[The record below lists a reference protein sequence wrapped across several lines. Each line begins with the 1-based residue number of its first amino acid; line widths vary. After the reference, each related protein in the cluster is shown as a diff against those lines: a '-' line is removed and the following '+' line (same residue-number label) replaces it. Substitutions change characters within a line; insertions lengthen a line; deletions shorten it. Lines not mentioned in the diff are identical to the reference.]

1 MKENA
6 NLWLELSL
14 IATAIFFHAN
24 VVVVVTAQGK
34 RTLVG
39 SSRQTTP
46 LALESEC
53 HSPKVNEC
61 CLMLLPQAFTFGKRI

>member
-14 IATAIFFHAN
+14 IATAIFFHPN

-34 RTLVG
+34 RPVVKTI
-39 SSRQTTP
+39 
-46 LALESEC
+46 
-53 HSPKVNEC
+53 
-61 CLMLLPQAFTFGKRI
+61 FTYGLYLWSFI